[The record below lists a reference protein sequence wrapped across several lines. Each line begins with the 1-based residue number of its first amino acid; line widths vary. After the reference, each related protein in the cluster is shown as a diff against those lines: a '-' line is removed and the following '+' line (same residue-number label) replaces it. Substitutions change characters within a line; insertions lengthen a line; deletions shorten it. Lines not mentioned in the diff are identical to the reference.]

1 MAPSATSETTVTVV
15 GDNEKKVTVAKAK
28 TPLEALSHGPDGLS
42 VPGIPKFVSFEN
54 ERTWI
59 LEHMAAVFRHWSRE
73 DYIEGI
79 SGHISVL
86 DPEHTNAFWFNPYGV
101 HFGLLKASDMVLVHM
116 DGEVIG
122 GNKSW
127 PVVNGAGFH
136 IHTAVHK
143 ARPDAHAVCHC
154 HGIHGKAW
162 SVFGRRLEMLTQ
174 DTCKFYGEAQA
185 VYDSH
190 GGVVLGPEE
199 GERIAESLGPK
210 GKAVIL
216 RNHGILTVGTTV
228 DEAAFLMTSIE
239 RSCRVQLLAEAAA
252 ANGIPK
258 KLISDQEA
266 QFNYDAE
273 SDADLCYA
281 EFQAEFNL
289 EDRLSNGDFKN

>member
-1 MAPSATSETTVTVV
+1 
-15 GDNEKKVTVAKAK
+15 
-28 TPLEALSHGPDGLS
+28 
-42 VPGIPKFVSFEN
+42 
-54 ERTWI
+54 
-59 LEHMAAVFRHWSRE
+59 
-73 DYIEGI
+73 
-79 SGHISVL
+79 
-86 DPEHTNAFWFNPYGV
+86 
-101 HFGLLKASDMVLVHM
+101 
-116 DGEVIG
+116 
-122 GNKSW
+122 
-127 PVVNGAGFH
+127 
-136 IHTAVHK
+136 
-143 ARPDAHAVCHC
+143 
-154 HGIHGKAW
+154 
-162 SVFGRRLEMLTQ
+162 MLTQ

-190 GGVVLGPEE
+190 GGVVLGPEK

-228 DEAAFLMTSIE
+228 NEAAFLMTSIE

-281 EFQAEFNL
+281 EFQAYFNL